1 VESRISKVMAIM
13 FALALGLAVSCGGSG
28 SSGGGGAAG
37 YTPDNAPSTTGTSSL
52 TTAEKTDVEQ
62 YVTAYVAALGGAW
75 SGATSKAAATT
86 YSQCF
91 NEPVGECSS
100 AQYCV
105 EASGTQTSGHVKV
118 WMDEAMDCNGVNI
131 YFWEYD
137 VDYTMSGSQYS
148 VTSSAGAIDVEYD
161 QGFGTNPLRMFVKWD
176 KDGAVEGWIAENDV
190 KTATIGGTTTTPTVT
205 WL

>member
-1 VESRISKVMAIM
+1 MEKRMSKMLAII
-13 FALALGLAVSCGGSG
+13 FALALGFAYSCGGGDGG
-28 SSGGGGAAG
+28 SSGGAAG
-37 YTPDNAPSTTGTSSL
+37 YTPDNAPATSGATSLSTT
-52 TTAEKTDVEQ
+52 EKTEVEQ
-62 YVTAYVAALGGAW
+62 YVTTYVSALAGAF
-75 SGATSKAAATT
+75 SATSRKAET

-105 EASGTQTSGHVKV
+105 EATGSQTSGHVKV

-137 VDYTMSGSQYS
+137 VDYTYSGSDMNI
-148 VTSSAGAIDVEYD
+148 TSSAGAIDVEYD
-161 QGFGTNPLRMFVKWD
+161 EGFGTNPLRIFVKWD
-176 KDGAVEGWIAENDV
+176 KDGSVDGWIAENGV
-190 KTATIGGTTTTPTVT
+190 KTGEIGGTASDPTVT